1 MKTCTNRDI
10 SIHLMPL
17 NKYNSVIVK
26 KELSSVSVPVT
37 NRNGNEIRVNCSCQ
51 PPPSQPSLQE

>member
-37 NRNGNEIRVNCSCQ
+37 NRNALIVLE

>member
-10 SIHLMPL
+10 SIHSMPL

-37 NRNGNEIRVNCSCQ
+37 NRNGNEICVNCS
-51 PPPSQPSLQE
+51 